1 MDIALS
7 LVESNT
13 GFTILCPDGRLYY
26 VVPLMSL
33 STKDRK
39 LEQGKP
45 IQVRISNPDV
55 TEILGGYTKPTV
67 EAYDP
72 SHLFPGSWSA
82 YEKYFALMSNLIQ
95 DHFYAV
101 VQKEEDL
108 KARDEAAKKRVE
120 VSRQFDTFRVFVRS
134 LIESYVLSPEF
145 EATQVVSWA
154 HILLFMHNI
163 MNRFFANGMM
173 AEHLYPAEV
182 QQRWS
187 VDYKY
192 KVQHPTN
199 KSSTNLKVS
208 LGFLQ
213 CYCPYCG
220 CSGSTKEFC
229 SALVCAGST
238 TREASNKLKNEI
250 AAAPLK
256 AWQEAYNKAK
266 ATPGFT
272 TYDSYCKI
280 HPKPFVKADTTSA
293 DYTVMQNRLT
303 LRPVVSSFRAD
314 LY

>member
-1 MDIALS
+1 VETKEVKGTSASKLSAIRTPTSRDSEESGEDSLASSLASVTSMGSNLTKLTVHSAVKESQDLHAIRDGRVFFYYQPAEDGSLVLPTMDIALS
-7 LVESNT
+7 LVDSNT

-26 VVPLMSL
+26 VVPLMSS

-82 YEKYFALMSNLIQ
+82 YEKYFTLMSKLIQ

-134 LIESYVLSPEF
+134 LIESYVLSPEY

-173 AEHLYPAEV
+173 AEHLYPSEV
-182 QQRWS
+182 QQLWS
-187 VDYKY
+187 VD
-192 KVQHPTN
+192 
-199 KSSTNLKVS
+199 
-208 LGFLQ
+208 
-213 CYCPYCG
+213 
-220 CSGSTKEFC
+220 
-229 SALVCAGST
+229 
-238 TREASNKLKNEI
+238 
-250 AAAPLK
+250 
-256 AWQEAYNKAK
+256 
-266 ATPGFT
+266 
-272 TYDSYCKI
+272 
-280 HPKPFVKADTTSA
+280 
-293 DYTVMQNRLT
+293 
-303 LRPVVSSFRAD
+303 
-314 LY
+314 